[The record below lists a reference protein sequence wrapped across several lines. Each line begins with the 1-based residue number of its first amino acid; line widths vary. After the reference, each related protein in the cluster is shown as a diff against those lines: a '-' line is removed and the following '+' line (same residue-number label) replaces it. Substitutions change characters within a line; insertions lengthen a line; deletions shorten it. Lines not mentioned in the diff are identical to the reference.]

1 MFLFKK
7 EKIVLTAYTDDPTLL
22 EMFPVVESNKN
33 YPPYYKTLESK
44 FQKLDKRN
52 SPFVDNAPEKQSTIR
67 SCYGINNFN
76 NYGFIVSFLMES
88 VLIAIPFSLLFVIS
102 VFCFALISI
111 GFLGKSWE

>member
-52 SPFVDNAPEKQSTIR
+52 SPFVDNAPEKQSI
-67 SCYGINNFN
+67 IL
-76 NYGFIVSFLMES
+76 IIM
-88 VLIAIPFSLLFVIS
+88 VLLYPCGQNIQL
-102 VFCFALISI
+102 
-111 GFLGKSWE
+111 